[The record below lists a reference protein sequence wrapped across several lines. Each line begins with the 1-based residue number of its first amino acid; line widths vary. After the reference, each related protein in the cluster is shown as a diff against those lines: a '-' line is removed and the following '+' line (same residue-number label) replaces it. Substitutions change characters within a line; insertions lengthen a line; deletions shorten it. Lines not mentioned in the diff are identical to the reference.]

1 MSPLKNAA
9 GKAGASMKSSF
20 SSGARAGFTAS
31 GGKISGSSGA
41 AAPTAAATAPTG
53 AAASAPPAWARSEE
67 HTTELQSLMRT
78 PYAVFCLKKQ
88 QKKDTNRDRRTVYD

>member
-53 AAASAPPAWARSEE
+53 AATSAPPAWAQSMKRQQTMNRGVSSVTHAVRSGDRGGGGASVD
-67 HTTELQSLMRT
+67 LS
-78 PYAVFCLKKQ
+78 
-88 QKKDTNRDRRTVYD
+88 QKD